1 MSRSL
6 LGLSVVLLI
15 AASALGQT
23 PIPLER
29 IPPPAEMQ
37 RPQPRAAAEQ
47 AGLQGEARL
56 RFICRQ
62 LRLDEEQ
69 MQQAEALIAVYN
81 AELKDMEQNA
91 AELLQRI
98 QDKYAQI
105 QEARARNDDE
115 TVRILQNELRNMAPG
130 VAAEN
135 HFLEGLKQVLT
146 EEQRNRLPAVLR
158 RAESAGDLTLRPVH
172 VLRAALKQ
180 NLNSEQRE
188 HLELLLAKFREMQI
202 TNRPTSP
209 QAAEEQV
216 DALAGQIRAILTA
229 EQAQAFDEEIARLRD
244 DPPPARPIQVP
255 DRFEARPAEVRP
267 RPPVVTPGEP

>member
-1 MSRSL
+1 MCRSL
-6 LGLSVVLLI
+6 FGLSVVLWI
-15 AASALGQT
+15 AASTLGQT
-23 PIPLER
+23 PIPLEK
-29 IPPPAEMQ
+29 IPPPVEMQ
-37 RPQPRAAAEQ
+37 RPQPRMTTESS
-47 AGLQGEARL
+47 GLQGEARL

-62 LRLDEEQ
+62 IRLDEEQ

-105 QEARARNDDE
+105 QAAKAREDDE

-146 EEQRNRLPAVLR
+146 EEQKDRLPAALK
-158 RAESAGDLTLRPVH
+158 RAESAGDLALRPVH

-180 NLNSEQRE
+180 NLTGEQRE
-188 HLELLLAKFREMQI
+188 QLELVLAKFREMQV

-216 DALAGQIRAILTA
+216 DALVGQIRAILTA
-229 EQAQAFDEEIARLRD
+229 EQAQAFDGEIAQLRD
-244 DPPPARPIQVP
+244 DPPPARPVQLP
-255 DRFEARPAEVRP
+255 EKFEARPAEARP
-267 RPPVVTPGEP
+267 RPPVITP